1 MRRHHPL
8 SVCRFLRHPL
18 IGLLRIY
25 RATLS
30 PDHGFMRVFFPYG
43 VCRFHPTCSEYAE
56 EAIRTHGVWKGV
68 SLAISRLARC
78 HPWHPG
84 GEDPV
89 PKK

>member
-1 MRRHHPL
+1 MHYL
-8 SVCRFLRHPL
+8 F

-30 PDHGFMRVFFPYG
+30 PDHGLMRVFFPHG
-43 VCRFHPTCSEYAE
+43 VCRFHPTCSEYSE
-56 EAIRTHGVWKGV
+56 EAIRIFGVFKGV
-68 SLAISRLARC
+68 RLTISRLARC

-84 GEDPV
+84 GEDQV

>member
-1 MRRHHPL
+1 L
-8 SVCRFLRHPL
+8 SFVIKFVRYPV

-30 PDHGFMRVFFPYG
+30 PDHGLLRAFFPHG
-43 VCRFHPTCSEYAE
+43 VCRFHPTCSIYSE
-56 EAIRTHGVWKGV
+56 EAIWKFGVLKGIG
-68 SLAISRLARC
+68 LTISRLSRC

-89 PKK
+89 PKN